1 MRRGRIWFN
10 IALLDSQGTI
20 FKGFPLNSLF
30 ALFPLRL
37 SSFSFPLLYS
47 SFPLFQLVIAFI
59 YFSLFLPLVSFVSFV
74 VSSHVLAEFRMN
86 IFFARVVDRKILLVV
101 TILLFYSFF
110 SFFFFIIPFVSIFL
124 LLSFRFEI
132 DTASTHAV
140 WIESCSFYFFL
151 FINLFFFFDLT
162 FIRTR

>member
-110 SFFFFIIPFVSIFL
+110 SFFFYHPLRFYFSSSIVSIRDRY
-124 LLSFRFEI
+124 SV
-132 DTASTHAV
+132 DA
-140 WIESCSFYFFL
+140 CSVNRIRIVFFL
-151 FINLFFFFDLT
+151 FFF
-162 FIRTR
+162 IY